1 MGLNGTKAQDKQ
13 WAVVD
18 WTNNN
23 IYVTWTQ
30 FDEYGSSNP
39 NDKSIIRFSKSADAG
54 ETWSEAVKINEVD
67 GDCIDSD
74 NTVEGAVPAVGPN
87 GEIYVSWAG
96 PAGLIFDRSL
106 DQGETW
112 LTQDIFVDP
121 FPTGWDY
128 GIPGIS
134 RSNGLPITVC
144 DLSGGPYH
152 GNIYINWSDQRNG
165 EDDTDVWFAKSTDGG
180 YTWTGPLRVNDDPPG
195 KQQFFTWMAID
206 QVTGYLWFVFYDRR
220 NYNDENTDVYM
231 AVSTDG
237 GETFINFKVSAEP
250 FLPWSNVF
258 FGDYNNVSAHN
269 NVIRPI
275 WTRLQDGDLSVWTA
289 IIDPEAVITSVD
301 EPEQIPFASLEP
313 NYPNPFMQSTVI
325 SFKLRQ
331 TEKITLKVYNVMGNE
346 IVTLIDNEERQTG
359 KYVEHFDASIY
370 NLSSGVYYFSLS
382 ANGFNLKNKMM
393 LVK

>member
-1 MGLNGTKAQDKQ
+1 
-13 WAVVD
+13 
-18 WTNNN
+18 
-23 IYVTWTQ
+23 
-30 FDEYGSSNP
+30 
-39 NDKSIIRFSKSADAG
+39 
-54 ETWSEAVKINEVD
+54 
-67 GDCIDSD
+67 
-74 NTVEGAVPAVGPN
+74 
-87 GEIYVSWAG
+87 
-96 PAGLIFDRSL
+96 
-106 DQGETW
+106 
-112 LTQDIFVDP
+112 
-121 FPTGWDY
+121 
-128 GIPGIS
+128 
-134 RSNGLPITVC
+134 
-144 DLSGGPYH
+144 
-152 GNIYINWSDQRNG
+152 
-165 EDDTDVWFAKSTDGG
+165 
-180 YTWTGPLRVNDDPPG
+180 
-195 KQQFFTWMAID
+195 MAID

-237 GETFINFKVSAEP
+237 GETFINFKVSEEP

-289 IIDPEAVITSVD
+289 IVDPEAIITAVD
-301 EPEQIPFASLEP
+301 EPQQIPFASLEP

-331 TEKITLKVYNVMGNE
+331 PEKITLKVYNLMGNE

-359 KYVEHFDASIY
+359 KYVEHFDASNY
-370 NLSSGVYYFSLS
+370 NLSPGVYYFSLS